1 MVGFGSVLIVGRHIR
16 RDLRG
21 GRGDEGESLSHI
33 IDQTN

>member
-1 MVGFGSVLIVGRHIR
+1 MVRRRIK

-33 IDQTN
+33 TDQTN